1 MKLWEQ
7 KVFKNSDNH
16 VVAERILSILCHI
29 IKGESQLPEKFLQSA
44 SKTEEKTKKNS
55 LLTEIY
61 RTPAPT
67 TFGTSQQL
75 EIVNETFVQQVRNLY
90 HFKAIIL

>member
-7 KVFKNSDNH
+7 KVFKNSDNY
-16 VVAERILSILCHI
+16 VVAERILSIFCHI
-29 IKGESQLPEKFLQSA
+29 IKGEAQLPEKFLQSA
-44 SKTEEKTKKNS
+44 TSKPEEKTKKNS

-67 TFGTSQQL
+67 TFGTSQPL
-75 EIVNETFVQQVRNLY
+75 EIVNETFVQQVRFRN
-90 HFKAIIL
+90 IVS

>member
-7 KVFKNSDNH
+7 RVFKNSDNH
-16 VVAERILSILCHI
+16 LVAERILSIFCHI
-29 IKGESQLPEKFLQSA
+29 LKGESQLPEKFLQSA
-44 SKTEEKTKKNS
+44 ASKGTDEKSKKNG

-67 TFGTSQQL
+67 TFGTQST
-75 EIVNETFVQQVRNLY
+75 EIVNETFVQQVSSCS
-90 HFKAIIL
+90 